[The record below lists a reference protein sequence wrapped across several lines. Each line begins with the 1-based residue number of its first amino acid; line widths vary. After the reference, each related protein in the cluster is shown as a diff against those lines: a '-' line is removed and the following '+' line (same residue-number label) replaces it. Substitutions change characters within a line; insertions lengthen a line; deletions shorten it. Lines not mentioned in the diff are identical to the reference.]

1 MLSISIKICQIFFL
15 KTDIWKCMAKISKKL
30 QIYAQNNAILTA
42 LLLVSN
48 AFLCNMR
55 YTGILKSRERCIENE
70 WNFGILKKSMSD
82 ENDSF
87 VGKCRH
93 VINTGKKNH
102 PWKSGRNMVST
113 VTTVTLKFSN
123 LQNSESLNVL
133 HLILYFEMAL
143 MK

>member
-1 MLSISIKICQIFFL
+1 MHGKKIPR
-15 KTDIWKCMAKISKKL
+15 KL
-30 QIYAQNNAILTA
+30 QICAQDNAILTA

-93 VINTGKKNH
+93 VINLYRKK
-102 PWKSGRNMVST
+102 KSP
-113 VTTVTLKFSN
+113 LKICQKCGVHSN
-123 LQNSESLNVL
+123 DRYTRIFKSAEFRK
-133 HLILYFEMAL
+133 FECAAL
-143 MK
+143 DIVFWDGPYEIISNE